1 MSIKDWILRNI
12 PHSATIIEAGSADGR
27 DTMWFSDNF
36 AAGMIYGFEPDPS
49 LFIEALQRVGNRR
62 NVELS
67 TLALSDKTGSATF
80 YVSKN
85 SGKDWGSSS
94 ILKPKDHLWFHPTIT
109 FDNKINVD
117 TINLDEWS
125 ASKNINTID
134 LMWLDM
140 QGAEPLV
147 LGAAPTTLAKTKYVY
162 TEVSVIETYENVVQL
177 EEFKKQMDSSG
188 FEFVDVVDM
197 WKDMG
202 NVLFKNRRL

>member
-12 PHSATIIEAGSADGR
+12 PRSATIIEAGTADGT

-49 LFIEALQRVGNRR
+49 LYTEALQKVGNRR

-67 TLALSDKTGSATF
+67 TLALSDKTGTATF

-109 FDNKINVD
+109 FDTKINVRSYS
-117 TINLDEWS
+117 TQPNEFANGS
-125 ASKNINTID
+125 SVNN
-134 LMWLDM
+134 
-140 QGAEPLV
+140 
-147 LGAAPTTLAKTKYVY
+147 
-162 TEVSVIETYENVVQL
+162 VSIPRQC
-177 EEFKKQMDSSG
+177 FFSIQMG
-188 FEFVDVVDM
+188 I
-197 WKDMG
+197 
-202 NVLFKNRRL
+202 